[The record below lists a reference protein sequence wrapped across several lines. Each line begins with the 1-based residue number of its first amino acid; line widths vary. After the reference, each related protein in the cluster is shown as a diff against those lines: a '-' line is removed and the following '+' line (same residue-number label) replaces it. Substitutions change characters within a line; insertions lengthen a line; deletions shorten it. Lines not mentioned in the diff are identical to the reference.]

1 MGRKSSLPESL
12 FVAITQVLQAE
23 PEFAAGYAPLGEI
36 ADI

>member
-1 MGRKSSLPESL
+1 MKRKSSLPKSL

-23 PEFAAGYAPLGEI
+23 PEFAAGYAPFGEV